1 MVSIDN
7 VYKTVLNILNKE
19 NRGYITPKEF
29 NTLANQAQ
37 SEIFEGY
44 FSSRNYAITNDS
56 DHSDIRKNIEEK
68 IDLFK
73 NEETIDSSGFL
84 NAAGDTTFNY
94 YAYPSNFYRLISV
107 VDDEYKNL
115 IEECKSTTAKII
127 TSSILMSPSE
137 YCPIYVLHEGGIKVL
152 PVEITKIIIEYIR
165 KPAEPNWVGGT
176 DGSGQIRANTAD
188 LNYQNFE
195 LHASEFPELVIRILT
210 YAGVSIRAADIT
222 QAAATKEQQIIQ
234 SER

>member
-73 NEETIDSSGFL
+73 NEETIDQ
-84 NAAGDTTFNY
+84 TTFSNPAGNITAGY
-94 YAYPSNFYRLISV
+94 YAYPSNFYRLISAYSESSGHV
-107 VDDEYKNL
+107 
-115 IEECKSTTAKII
+115 IEECTSKNLNYLSKSSLMAPTA
-127 TSSILMSPSE
+127 TSPV
-137 YCPIYVLHEGGIKVL
+137 YVLHEGGIVVS
-152 PVEITKIIIEYIR
+152 PITIAKITIDYIR
-165 KPAEPNWVGGT
+165 KPAEPEWIGGT
-176 DGSGQIRANTAD
+176 DGSGQIKANTAD
-188 LNYQNFE
+188 LNYKNFE
-195 LHASEFPELVIRILT
+195 LHSSEFPELVIRILT

-222 QAAATKEQQIIQ
+222 QAATVKEQQIIQ

>member
-44 FSSRNYAITNDS
+44 FSSRKYAITNDS

-73 NEETIDSSGFL
+73 NEETITGANFT
-84 NAAGDTTFNY
+84 NPQGNVTVNH
-94 YAYPSNFYRLISV
+94 YAYPSNFYRLIAVYTEDNRYV
-107 VDDEYKNL
+107 V
-115 IEECKSTTAKII
+115 EESSSKTAGYLNYSPLMGPSA
-127 TSSILMSPSE
+127 TS
-137 YCPIYVLHEGGIKVL
+137 PIYITHENG
-152 PVEITKIIIEYIR
+152 IIIEPSLVDSAVIFYIR
-165 KPAEPNWVGGT
+165 KPAEPNWIGGT
-176 DGSGQIRANTAD
+176 DGSGQIKANTAD